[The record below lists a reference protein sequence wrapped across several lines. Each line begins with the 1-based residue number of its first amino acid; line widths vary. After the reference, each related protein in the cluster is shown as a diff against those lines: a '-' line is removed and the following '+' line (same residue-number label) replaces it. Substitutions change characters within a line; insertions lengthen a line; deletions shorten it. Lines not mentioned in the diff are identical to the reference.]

1 MRNSNMIINDK
12 LINENEGMNEFLDNL
27 EEVIVSRRDISSMFL
42 EDLII
47 LLIISPQSSNH
58 LLKETKN

>member
-1 MRNSNMIINDK
+1 MIIDDK
-12 LINENEGMNEFLDNL
+12 LINENEGMNEFLENL
-27 EEVIVSRRDISSMFL
+27 EEVIVSRRDISPMFL

-47 LLIISPQSSNH
+47 LLIISPQSCHH